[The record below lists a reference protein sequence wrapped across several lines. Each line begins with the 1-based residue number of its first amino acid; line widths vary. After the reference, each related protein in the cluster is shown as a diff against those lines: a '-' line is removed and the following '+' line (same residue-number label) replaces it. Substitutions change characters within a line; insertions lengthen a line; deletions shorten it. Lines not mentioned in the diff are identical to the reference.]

1 MTEHATVQMPQP
13 AVEVRLDSQPIYLA
27 GARELIIAL
36 ARRIGFRD
44 EASGQIA
51 LAVDEALANVINH
64 GYQRR
69 PDGRIWIKLWPCA
82 AQSVPGICIVIEDE
96 ARQVE
101 PETICGRSLEDIKP
115 GGLGV
120 HIIRQVMDQVTYEK
134 RSPAGMRLTMVKP
147 LDPHTPNTPHTPD
160 TASRCH
166 G

>member
-1 MTEHATVQMPQP
+1 MTEHTQTKPNDP
-13 AVEVRLDSQPIYLA
+13 AVEVRLDSHPIYLA
-27 GARELIIAL
+27 GAREMIIAL

-82 AQSVPGICIVIEDE
+82 DKDTPGICIVIEDE

-101 PETICGRSLEDIKP
+101 PETICGRSLEDVKP

-120 HIIRQVMDQVTYEK
+120 HIIRQVMEQVTYEK

-147 LDPHTPNTPHTPD
+147 LAPHTPD
-160 TASRCH
+160 TSSHCH